1 MSEEYRVKKITNEAG
16 EPGVE
21 VTLYPMETQRV
32 ITFFANNESSQDSLY
47 ERLSSDDGREEL
59 ISWFRE
65 DSEPY

>member
-1 MSEEYRVKKITNEAG
+1 MSEKYRVKKITNEAG
-16 EPGVE
+16 EPGIE

-32 ITFFANNESSQDSLY
+32 ITFIANDESSQDSLY
-47 ERLSSDDGREEL
+47 ERFSSDEGREKL